1 MIVRNFEYLLALNK
15 ERHFARAAAAC
26 YVSQPTLSAGIKQ
39 LEEDMDVRIVKRG
52 QRFEGFTTEGERVL
66 AWAQQMQEDCNRL
79 KQELHE
85 LRDQGMQGAFRLGML
100 PATSAL
106 ASTLS
111 IAFAEQ
117 FPELQLSLQTATAP
131 ELLHALRQGELDIA
145 LTYVDDAPG
154 DGLDAYALYRERLFL
169 FTTSPSPTGP
179 RIAWDDVTALPLSLL
194 RSSVPLP
201 AEQQLQRAP
210 RLLLT
215 DSPAVL
221 AAQVASG
228 RWSTV
233 LPQSLASTLT
243 PSPNLRAIPIET
255 SHAETPATPLAASP
269 VQANVGFVTI
279 KANPLPPAVHALMEM
294 AHSPTLVEAIRAMLA
309 SHKPYLLR
317 TTRKTV
323 AAIA

>member
-1 MIVRNFEYLLALNK
+1 VIVRNFEYLLALHK

-26 YVSQPTLSAGIKQ
+26 HVSQPTLSAGIKQ

-66 AWAQQMQEDCNRL
+66 AWAQQMLEDCNRL

-117 FPELQLSLQTATAP
+117 FPAIQLSIQTATAP

-169 FTTSPSPTGP
+169 FTTSPAPTGP
-179 RIAWDDVTALPLSLL
+179 RIAWDEVTALPLSLL

-201 AEQQLQRAP
+201 AEHQLQRAP

-215 DSPAVL
+215 DSPSVL

-243 PSPNLRAIPIET
+243 PTPNLRAIPLEM
-255 SHAETPATPLAASP
+255 SPATSPVQAP

-279 KANPLPPAVHALMEM
+279 KANPLPSAVHALMEM
-294 AHSPTLVEAIRAMLA
+294 AHSPTLVDAIRAMLA

-317 TTRKTV
+317 TARKTV
-323 AAIA
+323 TAIA

>member
-1 MIVRNFEYLLALNK
+1 MIVRNFEYLLALNQ

-26 YVSQPTLSAGIKQ
+26 HVSQPTLSAGIKQ

-79 KQELHE
+79 KQELHD

-106 ASTLS
+106 ASVLS

-117 FPELQLSLQTATAP
+117 FPALQLSLQTATAP
-131 ELLHALRQGELDIA
+131 ELLHALRQNELDVA

-154 DGLDAYALYRERLFL
+154 DSLDAFSLYRERLFL
-169 FTTSPSPTGP
+169 FSTSPSPTGP

-194 RSSVPLP
+194 RSSVPPP

-215 DSPAVL
+215 DSPSVL
-221 AAQVASG
+221 AAQIASG

-243 PSPNLRAIPIET
+243 PAPNLRAIPIET
-255 SHAETPATPLAASP
+255 SPAASP
-269 VQANVGFVTI
+269 VQANVGFITI

-294 AHSPTLVEAIRAMLA
+294 AHSPTLVDAIRAMLA

-317 TTRKTV
+317 TPRKTV
-323 AAIA
+323 TAIA

>member
-1 MIVRNFEYLLALNK
+1 VIVRNFEYLLALHK

-26 YVSQPTLSAGIKQ
+26 HVSQPTLSAGIKQ

-52 QRFEGFTTEGERVL
+52 QRFEGLTTEGERVL
-66 AWAQQMQEDCNRL
+66 AWAQQMLEDCNRL
-79 KQELHE
+79 KQELHD

-106 ASTLS
+106 ASILS

-117 FPELQLSLQTATAP
+117 FPAIQLSIQTATAP

-169 FTTSPSPTGP
+169 FTTSPAPTGP

-201 AEQQLQRAP
+201 AEHQLQRAP

-243 PSPNLRAIPIET
+243 HSPNLRAIPIET
-255 SHAETPATPLAASP
+255 SPAESPVQAP

-294 AHSPTLVEAIRAMLA
+294 AHSPTLVDAIRSMLA

-323 AAIA
+323 TAIA